1 MNNQYKSIGEEL
13 IQESKGPKRK
23 KRGKS
28 DGLFPYIKVANMNG
42 MSCRAITDWLKD
54 KHDISLSLAMIA
66 KVIRESDKRCLR
78 LFKEMHHKETLL
90 YTSIPL
96 STQNTTSPSSSSL
109 FNKAEFES
117 RVAVRTNTT
126 SHILADECKTRNQAE
141 ELYTELIDT
150 WFSLPE
156 LFRTEVQRVVTKQMK
171 EAKNENADSK

>member
-1 MNNQYKSIGEEL
+1 MDNQYKSIGEEL
-13 IQESKGPKRK
+13 IQQSEGPKRK

-42 MSCRAITDWLKD
+42 MSCRAITDWLKE

-78 LFKEMHHKETLL
+78 LFEEMHHKETLL
-90 YTSIPL
+90 YASIPL

-117 RVAVRTNTT
+117 RTAIRADMK
-126 SHILADECKTRNQAE
+126 SHLLAKECGTRNQAE
-141 ELYTELIDT
+141 ELYNELIET

-156 LFRTEVQRVVTKQMK
+156 LFRTECQRVVSNQ
-171 EAKNENADSK
+171 ENNNEHDDRS